1 MDDHVAKPVE
11 PAVLM
16 QTLARW
22 LKPTPEASPPFDIG
36 DALRRVNGRR
46 PLLRKLL
53 LDFAARYA
61 DAVPQL
67 RAQIAAGDREGAH
80 RLAHTLKGV
89 AATLGAE
96 KVAAAA
102 GTVERLLGEDAAGVE
117 PALTTLSAALDVAMG
132 VIEALTTELVGEAA

>member
-22 LKPTPEASPPFDIG
+22 LKPAPQAGPPFDI
-36 DALRRVNGRR
+36 DAALRRVNGRR

-89 AATLGAE
+89 AATLGAGE
-96 KVAAAA
+96 VATAA
-102 GTVERLLGEDAAGVE
+102 GTVERLLGEDTAGVE
-117 PALTTLSAALDVAMG
+117 PALVALAAALDPAMG
-132 VIEALTTELVGEAA
+132 AIEALTAELVGEAA